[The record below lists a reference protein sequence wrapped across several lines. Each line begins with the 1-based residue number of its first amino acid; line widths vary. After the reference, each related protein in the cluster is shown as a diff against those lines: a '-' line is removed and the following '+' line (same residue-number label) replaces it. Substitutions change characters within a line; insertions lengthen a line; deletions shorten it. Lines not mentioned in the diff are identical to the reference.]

1 MPSSLTRF
9 HSRALASWCHPT
21 CVGFGTARSAITR
34 RFSWRPS
41 RAPSER
47 RTSPSRHASA
57 LWGTDLPMPRPKR
70 LHPLF
75 HQEAALAF
83 RMRLRSNSRVGYRNV
98 GLLSIGCAFRPGL
111 RCRLTPG
118 GRTWPGKP
126 WDSGVGDSHP
136 DFRYSCPHNHSQ
148 ALQRSF
154 RAAFDAAWDALLPR
168 IRDAS
173 TTSAGGLTPD
183 HFRRG
188 ISRPVSCYALFK

>member
-1 MPSSLTRF
+1 MSVLVRPE
-9 HSRALASWCHPT
+9 
-21 CVGFGTARSAITR
+21 ARSLDVFPGSLVA
-34 RFSWRPS
+34 RPWG
-41 RAPSER
+41 A
-47 RTSPSRHASA
+47 SPLRVAFRPWWA
-57 LWGTDLPMPRPKR
+57 ADLPAARPTG

-75 HQEAALAF
+75 HQGAALAF
-83 RMRLRSNSRVGYRNV
+83 CSRHRSGSCVGYRNV

-118 GRTWPGKP
+118 GRTFPGKP

-148 ALQRSF
+148 ALQRPS
-154 RAAFDAAWDALLPR
+154 RSAFGAAWDALLPN
-168 IRDAS
+168 IAVS